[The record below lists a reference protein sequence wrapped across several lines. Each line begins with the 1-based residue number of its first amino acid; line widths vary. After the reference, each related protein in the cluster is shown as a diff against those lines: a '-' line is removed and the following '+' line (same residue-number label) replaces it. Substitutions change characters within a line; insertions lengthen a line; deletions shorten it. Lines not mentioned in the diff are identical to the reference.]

1 MSFTTKIIIFLIG
14 IAVLAGVATMI
25 IEPAKYI
32 STAAILAIL
41 VVLGY
46 KLYVVL
52 FKNKTEN

>member
-1 MSFTTKIIIFLIG
+1 MSFTTRIIIFLIG
-14 IAVLAGVATMI
+14 IAVLSGVATMI